1 MIDMNS
7 RKCFKGTG
15 VSEGYGIGKA
25 VVIKE
30 VNLDYSDAVYSGA
43 DNECARL
50 DSAVNAYTEATKALV
65 EDLKSRAGEKN
76 AEILEG
82 HLVMLADPFMIGQMK
97 EAVSSGSVAEEA
109 VDTVT
114 TMFHQIFSAAPDEL
128 TRQRATDVNDIK
140 NSLLKILLGK
150 EETDISSVEKGSV
163 LVACDFT
170 PSMTS
175 QINPENVEAIIGEVG
190 GVTSHSAIIARAMGI
205 PCVLGI
211 KNAESAFENGE
222 SVVVDAVKGE
232 VITDPSEEDL
242 AKYKKLKEQEQQER
256 LMLREYINKPTV
268 TKNGIKKAVYAN
280 IAKAEDVHNAVV
292 NGAEGIGLFRT
303 EFLYMDRTE
312 APSENEQ
319 FEAYSTVAKAMGG
332 KEVIIRT
339 LDVGGDKNIDYLQI
353 EKEENP
359 FLGLRAIRYCLKNTE
374 LFKVQL
380 KALLRAA
387 CYGNIKIMLPLV
399 CSVDEVIKT
408 KELLEECKAE
418 LKEQGVQYKDDMSVG
433 IMVETPAAVF
443 CADELAKVADFFSIG
458 TNDLTGYTMAADRGN
473 REISYL
479 YDAKNPA
486 VLKAIEITIKS
497 AVNAHIPVGM
507 CGEAAADPEMI
518 PKLVE
523 WGLDEFS
530 VSSSRILKT
539 RKIICEY
546 E

>member
-1 MIDMNS
+1 MNS

-97 EAVSSGSVAEEA
+97 EAISSGSVAEAA

-232 VITDPSEEDL
+232 IITDPSEEDL

-399 CSVDEVIKT
+399 CSVDEVIKA

>member
-1 MIDMNS
+1 MNS

-65 EDLKSRAGEKN
+65 EELKSRAGEKN

-97 EAVSSGSVAEEA
+97 EAISSGSVAEAA

-232 VITDPSEEDL
+232 IITDPSEEDL
-242 AKYKKLKEQEQQER
+242 AKYEKLKEQEQQER

-399 CSVDEVIKT
+399 CSVDEVIKA

-418 LKEQGVQYKDDMSVG
+418 LKEQGVQYKDNMSVG

>member
-97 EAVSSGSVAEEA
+97 EAISSGSVAEAA

-232 VITDPSEEDL
+232 IITNPSEEDL
-242 AKYKKLKEQEQQER
+242 AKYEKLKEQEQQER

-399 CSVDEVIKT
+399 CSVDEVIKA

>member
-1 MIDMNS
+1 MNS

-65 EDLKSRAGEKN
+65 EELKSRAGEKN

-97 EAVSSGSVAEEA
+97 EAISSGSVAEAA

-242 AKYKKLKEQEQQER
+242 AKYEKLKEQEQQER

-399 CSVDEVIKT
+399 CSVDEVIKV
-408 KELLEECKAE
+408 KELIEECKAE

-507 CGEAAADPEMI
+507 CGEAAADSEMI